1 MFVVKIYVN
10 VRGFVVSFLISFDSI
25 MMEVRVVSTLM
36 ILCHVGDLFITSS
49 SKGRDCYCTCSIV
62 DVYD

>member
-36 ILCHVGDLFITSS
+36 IRCHVGVQLVTSS
-49 SKGRDCYCTCSIV
+49 SKGIDCYCPCSVV
-62 DVYD
+62 DIYD